1 MPDSKSSLSPPLP
14 PYLENFINKYQISTC
29 SRTPINIP
37 ALSSELVSHPDCHF
51 VNTLLDNLN
60 NGCNI
65 NYTRSQFN
73 HCSRNLHSAY
83 QHPLF
88 WMPPLLR
95 NASLAD
101 FWGHLTS
108 PRFPRFA
115 PQALDWCPSMMAA
128 GEPYATCQLLTA
140 QASITTLTLNYSPL
154 PTVQWMT
161 LMLLLIPW
169 EPVHS

>member
-1 MPDSKSSLSPPLP
+1 MPDSKSPPLP
-14 PYLENFINKYQISTC
+14 SCLKNFINKYQISTC

-37 ALSSELVSHPDCHF
+37 ALSSELVSHPDRHF
-51 VNTLLDNLN
+51 VNTLLDNLTE
-60 NGCNI
+60 GCNI
-65 NYTRSQFN
+65 GYTGPQLTTVVETST
-73 HCSRNLHSAY
+73 
-83 QHPLF
+83 QHTSTPLS

-108 PRFPRFA
+108 PHFPHFA
-115 PQALDWCPSMMAA
+115 PQALDWCPSMMVS
-128 GEPYATCQLLTA
+128 GEPYVTCQLLTTP
-140 QASITTLTLNYSPL
+140 ASITTLILNYSPL
-154 PTVQWMT
+154 PTVQWMM